1 MILEGTGHNFRQGL
15 AAFAGL
21 AAAEDADNPDSSPVV
36 SQNNKPEDGH
46 PPPAVPS
53 GNVKTVKVTPAEQA
67 KKEVAVL
74 TEKAN
79 LETLLGAAKAFYE
92 EVLADNPNGKL
103 VSWEEFSED
112 APKTAKDF
120 PEWSGKFEEL
130 KIYFKDGMN
139 GMFAPYLKHLKAFYA
154 GGVDAA
160 NDPCKGNNWMYWVG
174 GAALLYWLVN
184 K

>member
-21 AAAEDADNPDSSPVV
+21 AGDEDAENESPGVV
-36 SQNNKPEDGH
+36 TQNNKPEDDH

-53 GNVKTVKVTPAEQA
+53 GNVKTVKVTPAQR
-67 KKEVAVL
+67 KEGEEII
-74 TEKAN
+74 TKAN
-79 LETLLGAAKAFYE
+79 LKTLMGAARAFYE
-92 EVLADNPNGKL
+92 EVLADNPNGKM
-103 VSWEEFSED
+103 VSWEEFSAD

-120 PEWSGKFEEL
+120 PKWTDKFEEL
-130 KIYFKDGMN
+130 KIYFKDGMA
-139 GMFAPYLKHLKAFYA
+139 GIEGPFLKHLKDFYE

-160 NDPCKGNNWMYWVG
+160 HDPCKSNNWMYWVG